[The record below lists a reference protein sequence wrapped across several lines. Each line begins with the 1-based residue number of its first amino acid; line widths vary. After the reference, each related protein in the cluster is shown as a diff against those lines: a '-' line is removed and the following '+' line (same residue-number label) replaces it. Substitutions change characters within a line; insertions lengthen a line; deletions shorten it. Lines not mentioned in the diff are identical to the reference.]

1 VTSPAPSGSPSR
13 RRIAGLALVG
23 VGVIAAII
31 GLATLTLGGGNDGG
45 GTAAPPAESSAPTA
59 GALPGEG
66 GAAGS
71 GAPTPAP
78 PTDSGPITVPT
89 FPTTT
94 AAVAAPPATQPPP
107 PAAGGDQ
114 AGGTDGSGA
123 GSGVAKGPIR
133 VYNNSTITG
142 LAANAAGDFR
152 SAGWEVGDVSNYP
165 FGIIPT
171 TTVYYRPGTAEQG
184 VAEKLGQE
192 FGLRVNP
199 RFEGLKDA
207 TPGVIVIVTNDFPSK
222 NK

>member
-1 VTSPAPSGSPSR
+1 
-13 RRIAGLALVG
+13 
-23 VGVIAAII
+23 VIAAII

-94 AAVAAPPATQPPP
+94 AAVAAPSATQPPP

-114 AGGTDGSGA
+114 AGGTDGSAGGSGA